1 MVGTGDVR
9 NHAVTRRDV
18 LRTAGVAGLATSAGA
33 ILPAPRILRAQE
45 EITINF
51 NHTDGPTGEAAIF
64 AEEFKRLADEL
75 SDGRI
80 TVEIFHSG
88 ELGAEKD
95 MYDSLQLG
103 TIEMGRTGSLIISV
117 VAPEYGALEMPYVF
131 RSQEH
136 LRAVLE
142 GPIGQEM
149 HQKFLE
155 EKGIR
160 VVAIVNRGARHLTT
174 SDSEVRTP
182 DDLDGLKL
190 RVPEIPVYVEA
201 WQALGASPTPMA
213 FPEVFTAL
221 QQGAIDGQEN
231 PLGTIWG
238 NSFYDV
244 QDFLILTSHVRGN
257 GWMVASDQFWQG
269 LSGEDQQLLQQAADE
284 AAKFADEKIAEQE
297 DELLTQLQDEGMT
310 VVEPDLQPFSDIVW
324 DAVPPQ
330 FEDDWK
336 EGLLEQIQEYDDATP
351 SAG

>member
-1 MVGTGDVR
+1 MGARDNRFDGM
-9 NHAVTRRDV
+9 TRRQV
-18 LRTAGVAGLATSAGA
+18 LRLVGATGLAATASTILPTRVSTSA
-33 ILPAPRILRAQE
+33 QQQ
-45 EITINF
+45 ITINF

-64 AEEFKRLADEL
+64 ANQFKKLVEERSNA
-75 SDGRI
+75 RI
-80 TVEIFHSG
+80 AVETFHSG

-131 RSQEH
+131 RSQDH
-136 LRAVLE
+136 LRAVMT

-155 EKGIR
+155 AKGIR
-160 VVAIVNRGARHLTT
+160 VLAIVNRGPRQLTT
-174 SDSEVRTP
+174 TDREVKAP
-182 DDLDGLKL
+182 ADVEGLKL

-244 QDFLILTSHVRGN
+244 QKYLNLTTHVRGN
-257 GWMVASDQFWQG
+257 GWMVASEAWWQG
-269 LSGEDQQLLQQAADE
+269 LSEEDRQLLQAAADE
-284 AAKFADEKIAEQE
+284 AATFADGEIAKQETDLLEQLREK
-297 DELLTQLQDEGMT
+297 GMT
-310 VVEPDLQPFSDIVW
+310 VVEPDVQAFSDIVW
-324 DAVPPQ
+324 EQVPPK
-330 FEDDWK
+330 FEDEWK
-336 EGLLEQIQEYDDATP
+336 EGLLQQIQEQSEATP
-351 SAG
+351 TTS

>member
-1 MVGTGDVR
+1 MGASDSR
-9 NHAVTRRDV
+9 LNALTRRHV
-18 LRTAGVAGLATSAGA
+18 LRVTGGAGLAVAASLARPIRVGKA
-33 ILPAPRILRAQE
+33 AQSKV
-45 EITINF
+45 TINF

-64 AEEFKRLADEL
+64 AEQFKKLVGER
-75 SDGRI
+75 SNGRI
-80 TVEIFHSG
+80 TVETFHSG

-117 VAPEYGALEMPYVF
+117 VAPEYGALEMPYAF

-136 LRAVLE
+136 LRSVLQ
-142 GPIGQEM
+142 GQIGQEM

-155 EKGIR
+155 GKGIR
-160 VVAIVNRGARHLTT
+160 VVAIVNRGPRQLTT
-174 SDSEVRTP
+174 TDREVRTP
-182 DDLDGLKL
+182 DDLSGLKL

-201 WQALGASPTPMA
+201 WRALGASPTPMA

-244 QDFLILTSHVRGN
+244 QKYLNLTTHVRGN
-257 GWMVASDQFWQG
+257 GWMVASETFWQT

-284 AAKFADEKIAEQE
+284 AATFADGEIAKQETDLLGKLKEK
-297 DELLTQLQDEGMT
+297 GMT
-310 VVEPDLQPFSDIVW
+310 VVELDTTPFSDIVW
-324 DAVPPQ
+324 ENVPSK

-336 EGLLEQIQEYDDATP
+336 EGLLDQIQQQGEASPTT
-351 SAG
+351 G